1 MASRSR
7 TAVDVLAREKMDP
20 SLRQSDAP
28 VVAIPGDDDRSV
40 DEEPPP
46 RWRLQLELVEDDG
59 DWRTFGDVDDL
70 VAAVQRVLA
79 SAGELPCAGPAT
91 VAVAL
96 SSDAVVRRLNATYR
110 DKDTPTNVLSFPAP
124 AAASP
129 TAATDDPCALGDV
142 VLAVETVL
150 TEAAAAGIPPAHHF
164 QHLLIH
170 GVLHLAGYDHLT
182 DSEADAMEA
191 LETTLLARLGI
202 ADPHADRATSPD
214 R

>member
-1 MASRSR
+1 
-7 TAVDVLAREKMDP
+7 MDP
-20 SLRQSDAP
+20 SLRQSDVP
-28 VVAIPGDDDRSV
+28 VVAITGNDDRSV

-59 DWRTFGDVDDL
+59 DWQTFGNVCEL

-79 SAGELPCAGPAT
+79 SARELPPTDPAA

-110 DKDTPTNVLSFPAP
+110 DKDTATNVLSFPAP

-129 TAATDDPCALGDV
+129 AAATDDPRALGDV

-150 TEAAAAGIPPAHHF
+150 AEAAAADIPPAHHF

-170 GVLHLAGYDHLT
+170 GVLHLTGYDHLT
-182 DSEADAMEA
+182 DAEAEAMES
-191 LETTLLARLGI
+191 LETTLLSRLGI
-202 ADPHADRATSPD
+202 ADPYADRATTPD

>member
-1 MASRSR
+1 
-7 TAVDVLAREKMDP
+7 MDP
-20 SLRQSDAP
+20 SLRQSDVP
-28 VVAIPGDDDRSV
+28 VAGVPGDDDRSV

-59 DWRTFGDVDDL
+59 DWRAFGDLDDR

-79 SAGELPCAGPAT
+79 SACELPPADPAA
-91 VAVAL
+91 VAIAL

-110 DKDTPTNVLSFPAP
+110 DKDTATNVLSFPAP
-124 AAASP
+124 DAGSP
-129 TAATDDPCALGDV
+129 DVATDDPRPLGDV

-150 TEAAAAGIPPAHHF
+150 AEAAAAGIPPAHHF
-164 QHLLIH
+164 QHLLLH
-170 GVLHLAGYDHLT
+170 GVLHLAGYDHVT
-182 DSEADAMEA
+182 DAEAEAMEA

-202 ADPHADRATSPD
+202 ADPYADRATASD